1 MNFTF
6 YQDSDTSPC
15 TCPVGYNLNQTTL
28 QCDVIDTS
36 LNANDSGTQTNVVG
50 IVVGSVIGGIV
61 LIAAVVAGSCVYYKH
76 KKKE

>member
-1 MNFTF
+1 
-6 YQDSDTSPC
+6 
-15 TCPVGYNLNQTTL
+15 
-28 QCDVIDTS
+28 VIDTS